1 MRLQSPWQ
9 PRLANVEAT
18 TVERLVLAL
27 ADDIIEGK
35 LQGGDRLPAHRPLAW
50 QLAIGLGTVTK
61 AYAILERR
69 GLVRSVK
76 GRGMF
81 VAIRRAREEREI
93 DLSSNAPPAMLTDRL
108 LARTLAGI
116 ARKMDADHLNLYS
129 PPTGHLEH
137 RRLLARWLENAG
149 VTIENIAIHRYLPGG
164 HFWVRKRVMRQTALD
179 AMARVGVHIDPDKK
193 VEKLSIADRQLV
205 AICRAIAAEARLVIM
220 DEPTASLTRQ
230 EVDGLLRVVNELK
243 AAGICVV
250 FVSHRLDE
258 VMEVADRIS
267 VMRDGKLVGTWPASE
282 LDSHELAFLMTGQRF
297 HYSPLPPLP
306 PAEQAPLLEVRNLS
320 RGEKYR
326 NVNLALRGGEIV
338 SIVGLLGAG
347 RTELC
352 LSLFGMTRPDSG
364 EIRIEGRTVQLHN
377 NREAVRHGI
386 GYVSED
392 RLTQGLIM
400 EQSIYD
406 NTIVTVFDRLH
417 TSLGLLD
424 HAKATELVNRLIR
437 DLNIKVSDSALP
449 VKTLSGGNAQRIAI
463 AKWVATQPKILIL
476 DSPTVGVDIA
486 NKEGIYQIARDLAQ
500 LGMAVLM
507 ICDEIPEAYY
517 NSHRVMVMRKGEL
530 IAEFAPHQST
540 EQQIAEVVNG

>member
-1 MRLQSPWQ
+1 MNSSAFITLENISKQFPG
-9 PRLANVEAT
+9 
-18 TVERLVLAL
+18 VLAL
-27 ADDIIEGK
+27 DRVSLTLNKGEVHCLAGQNGCGKSTIIKVISGVYQPEKGARLLIDGK
-35 LQGGDRLPAHRPLAW
+35 LFHQLTPSLSAHYGI
-50 QLAIGLGTVTK
+50 QVI
-61 AYAILERR
+61 YQ
-69 GLVRSVK
+69 
-76 GRGMF
+76 
-81 VAIRRAREEREI
+81 
-93 DLSSNAPPAMLTDRL
+93 DLSLFPNFSVA
-108 LARTLAGI
+108 
-116 ARKMDADHLNLYS
+116 
-129 PPTGHLEH
+129 
-137 RRLLARWLENAG
+137 
-149 VTIENIAIHRYLPGG
+149 ENIAIHRYQPGG
-164 HFWVRKRVMRQTALD
+164 DLWVRRGAMRQQALA
-179 AMARVGVHIDPDKK
+179 AMQRIGVTLDPDKK

-205 AICRAIAAEARLVIM
+205 AICRAIAADARLVIM

-230 EVDGLLRVVNELK
+230 EVNGLLRVVNELK

-297 HYSPLPPLP
+297 HYTPLPPYSAATTVP
-306 PAEQAPLLEVRNLS
+306 R
-320 RGEKYR
+320 
-326 NVNLALRGGEIV
+326 LALRNLTRHGKYHDISLALHPGEIV

-364 EIRIEGRTVQLHN
+364 EIAIDGQAVTLN
-377 NREAVRHGI
+377 GNRDAIRHGI

-400 EQSIYD
+400 DQSIYD
-406 NTIVTVFDRLH
+406 NTIVTVFDQLH
-417 TSLGLLD
+417 TRAGLLD
-424 HAKATELVNRLIR
+424 HRRADALVQRLIR
-437 DLNIKVSDSALP
+437 ELNIKVADSALA

-463 AKWVATQPKILIL
+463 AKWVATQPRILIL

-500 LGMAVLM
+500 QGMAVLM

-517 NSHRVMVMRKGEL
+517 NSHRILVMRRGEL
-530 IAEFAPHQST
+530 VAEFLPQRCS
-540 EQQIAEVVNG
+540 EQDIAEVVNA

>member
-1 MRLQSPWQ
+1 M
-9 PRLANVEAT
+9 T
-18 TVERLVLAL
+18 TSTAFITLENISKRFPGVLAL
-27 ADDIIEGK
+27 DQINLTLNIGEVHCLAGQNGCGKSTIIKIISGVYQPEKGANISLEGK
-35 LQGGDRLPAHRPLAW
+35 LFHSLTP
-50 QLAIGLGTVTK
+50 QLSGYYGIQVI
-61 AYAILERR
+61 YQ
-69 GLVRSVK
+69 
-76 GRGMF
+76 
-81 VAIRRAREEREI
+81 
-93 DLSSNAPPAMLTDRL
+93 DLSLFPNLTV
-108 LARTLAGI
+108 A
-116 ARKMDADHLNLYS
+116 
-129 PPTGHLEH
+129 
-137 RRLLARWLENAG
+137 
-149 VTIENIAIHRYLPGG
+149 ENIAIHRYLPGG

-230 EVDGLLRVVNELK
+230 EVNGLLRVVNELK

-267 VMRDGKLVGTWPASE
+267 VMRDGKLVGTYPASE

-297 HYSPLPPLP
+297 HYSQLPPR
-306 PAEQAPLLEVRNLS
+306 ADTDGAPRLEVRNLS
-320 RGEKYR
+320 RRGKYQDI
-326 NVNLALRGGEIV
+326 NLSLHGGEIV

-364 EIRIEGRTVQLHN
+364 EIRIDGQPVRLHN
-377 NREAVRHGI
+377 NREAVRQGI

-406 NTIVTVFDRLH
+406 NTIVTVFDQLH
-417 TSLGLLD
+417 TPLGLLD
-424 HAKATELVNRLIR
+424 HAKAAGLVNRLIR

-486 NKEGIYQIARDLAQ
+486 NKEGIYQIAKDLAA

-530 IAEFAPHQST
+530 IAEFSPHHST